1 MGYKYKAT
9 MYYSDE
15 DTEQFLREKA
25 TKPNGKKSASQYLY
39 SLVTRERE
47 NAVSGESE
55 HDDSGVVRM
64 YPPYTYIQWREI
76 SGPLSFPSITVLRTN
91 EASQKRFRHKDLMEA
106 IDREIDKDV
115 ANVFLR
121 IRPDFYKDGGFLVII
136 KSEVTCYYS
145 DEITG
150 DSYCRGFYRVNYGTI
165 HVSESEWKKWGGRY
179 DFENIKYIKF
189 RDLFNPSKNKHAGL
203 CQVAERD
210 PLDTSGAF
218 FIPVRKISKVFPSDR
233 LPVPLINGAD
243 ISFNQNRVKLKA
255 MNATQRKR
263 HFGSSIG

>member
-25 TKPNGKKSASQYLY
+25 AKLNGKKSASQYLY

-55 HDDSGVVRM
+55 HNDSGVVQM
-64 YPPYTYIQWREI
+64 YPPYTYIHWREI
-76 SGPLSFPSITVLRTN
+76 SGPLSFPCMPLLPTK

-106 IDREIDKDV
+106 IDRKIEKDV
-115 ANVFLR
+115 ANVFLKL
-121 IRPDFYKDGGFLVII
+121 RPNIYKKGGFLVII
-136 KSEVTCYYS
+136 KSEVTCHYS
-145 DEITG
+145 DEITNN
-150 DSYCRGFYRVNYGTI
+150 SRCRGFFSVNYGTI
-165 HVSESEWKKWGGRY
+165 HVNESEWKRCGGRY

-189 RDLFNPSKNKHAGL
+189 RDLFNPNKNKHARL
-203 CQVAERD
+203 CQVAEKD

-218 FIPVRKISKVFPSDR
+218 FIPVRKIAKVFPSDR
-233 LPVPLINGAD
+233 FPVPLIKGVD
-243 ISFNQNRVKLKA
+243 ISFNQNRVKLKT
-255 MNATQRKR
+255 MSISQKER
-263 HFGSSIG
+263 HFG